1 MKTYFKKWVLTVGLM
16 AVGLNAF
23 AQNLS
28 ADKTIRIIVP
38 YVAGGTSDILG
49 RMLAQSLS
57 EKLGKTVIVENK
69 AGAGGSIGTEA
80 TVRAAPDGT
89 TILLHSGAIATEPAL
104 KKSLPY
110 DVEKD
115 LAAVTTAVKGPFA
128 LLVSNPTPAKNVKE
142 LIAYAKA
149 NPGKLNFGTPG
160 IGTSVHLAS
169 EQFKVAA
176 GIDINHVPYKGASA
190 ALQALLA
197 NEVQIVVD
205 PLATAKQLGQS
216 GKVQALAVTTE
227 KRSALWPEMS
237 TVSEQALPGF
247 DSSVWY
253 GLYVPAK
260 TSPQVVKQLNE
271 AFVEILKSPK
281 MIQWLQ
287 DKGLEP
293 VADTPAQA
301 KKWLADDI
309 AEWKKVVK
317 AANIEAQRIWA
328 GSLARIQISF

>member
-1 MKTYFKKWVLTVGLM
+1 MYDFLRRT
-16 AVGLNAF
+16 AF
-23 AQNLS
+23 AIGIAAFGLS
-28 ADKTIRIIVP
+28 ASAQGLPSDKTIRIIVP

-49 RMLAQSLS
+49 RMLAQSLG

-69 AGAGGSIGTEA
+69 AGAGGAIGTEA
-80 TVRAAPDGT
+80 TVRATPDGT

-115 LAAVTTAVKGPFA
+115 LVAVTTAVKGPFA
-128 LLVSNPTPAKNVKE
+128 LLVSNETPAKNVKE

-149 NPGKLNFGTPG
+149 NPAKLNFGIPG

-190 ALQALLA
+190 ALQGLLG

-205 PLATAKQLGQS
+205 PLATAKQLAQS
-216 GKVQALAVTTE
+216 GKVRALAITTGQ
-227 KRSALWPEMS
+227 RSELWPEMP
-237 TVSEQALPGF
+237 TISEQALPGF

-260 TSPQVVKQLNE
+260 TSSQVVKQLNE
-271 AFVEILKSPK
+271 AFVAILKSPK
-281 MIQWLQ
+281 MMSWLS

-293 VADTPAQA
+293 VADSPSEA
-301 KKWLADDI
+301 KKWLSNDI

-317 AANIEAQRIWA
+317 SANIEQ
-328 GSLARIQISF
+328 Q

>member
-1 MKTYFKKWVLTVGLM
+1 MYEFLKKSALAIGL
-16 AVGLNAF
+16 ANVCFNAISQGLP
-23 AQNLS
+23 S
-28 ADKTIRIIVP
+28 DKTIRIIVP

-49 RMLAQSLS
+49 RMLAQNPSDR
-57 EKLGKTVIVENK
+57 LGKTVIVENK

-80 TVRAAPDGT
+80 TVRATPDGT

-115 LAAVTTAVKGPFA
+115 LVAVTTAVKGPFA
-128 LLVSNPTPAKNVKE
+128 LLVSNETPAQNVKE

-149 NPGKLNFGTPG
+149 NPAKLNFGTPG

-176 GIDINHVPYKGASA
+176 GIDINHIPYKGASA
-190 ALQALLA
+190 ALQALLG

-205 PLATAKQLGQS
+205 PLATAKQLAQS
-216 GKVQALAVTTE
+216 GKVRALAVTTV
-227 KRSALWPEMS
+227 KRSELWPEMS
-237 TVSEQALPGF
+237 TVSAQALPGF

-281 MIQWLQ
+281 MVQWLSE
-287 DKGLEP
+287 KGLEP

-301 KKWLADDI
+301 KKWLTDDI

-317 AANIEAQRIWA
+317 AADIEQ
-328 GSLARIQISF
+328 Q